1 MTPEQFVRHW
11 HAVAKIGAPR
21 FFPDGWLRQADV
33 LMSKGITAEDLT
45 VVANWMR
52 SQMARS
58 QNREQNSVAFNAAS
72 FGWVKMFGEFGASN
86 QHETFIARLTLA
98 EAARKPAARAV
109 HEPRTAACGLTVEM
123 DARALRR
130 LHAEIEKVLAAATSP
145 VSTIRENCGSDPAS
159 LPGQLV
165 TVLQMGVGYFR
176 AAADTI
182 KALFKARNAARRSHR
197 KKGDK

>member
-1 MTPEQFVRHW
+1 MSDPVVPQHTTPGV
-11 HAVAKIGAPR
+11 
-21 FFPDGWLRQADV
+21 QADQRT
-33 LMSKGITAEDLT
+33 LGF
-45 VVANWMR
+45 MR
-52 SQMARS
+52 
-58 QNREQNSVAFNAAS
+58 E
-72 FGWVKMFGEFGASN
+72 
-86 QHETFIARLTLA
+86 
-98 EAARKPAARAV
+98 
-109 HEPRTAACGLTVEM
+109 CGLTVEM